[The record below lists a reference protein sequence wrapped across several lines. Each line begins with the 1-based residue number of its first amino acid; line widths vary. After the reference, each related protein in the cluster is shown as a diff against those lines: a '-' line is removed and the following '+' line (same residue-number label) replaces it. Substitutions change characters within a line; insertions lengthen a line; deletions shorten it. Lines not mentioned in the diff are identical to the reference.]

1 MFLPW
6 VRYRVLQAALAEGRR
21 MSLSEAI
28 QFSLEDIG
36 QPDRRV
42 QLKGQSQRPN
52 NPATDLFE

>member
-1 MFLPW
+1 VSICGPMFLPW

-42 QLKGQSQRPN
+42 Q
-52 NPATDLFE
+52 